1 MRKPPRGQGVD
12 VPQQELKRQLDRLHA
27 ELASAPS
34 LDDETRRLLEEVAD
48 DIERTLEGRH
58 DASDTVR
65 DRVERATA
73 RFEAEHPKLARVLGE
88 VTDAL
93 AKIGV

>member
-1 MRKPPRGQGVD
+1 MAND
-12 VPQQELKRQLDRLHA
+12 ELKRHLGRLHD
-27 ELASAPS
+27 ELAAAKT
-34 LDDETRRLLEEVAD
+34 LDAETRAQLEAVAA

-58 DASDTVR
+58 EAPHSVR
-65 DRVERATA
+65 ERIERVTL
-73 RFEAEHPKLARVLGE
+73 RFEAEHPRLAGVLSE